1 MSLTPF
7 KQRLIGRRREIYK
20 ALQSG
25 TYWEWL
31 EHDRLYKI
39 KLQRFQRFR
48 AKFSALRGTL
58 LPPKNYQEYLSS
70 DCQAADPEDIQA
82 TMHWRGERR
91 MWASVMV
98 RAVLDF
104 KMFGEISR
112 EESPLK
118 STLGSQA
125 RGWLYDSSEEIGSF
139 RWICSILDL
148 GSPDAAL
155 RRMETTEYVPRQ
167 CASQKKKQEPQ

>member
-1 MSLTPF
+1 MSPTPF
-7 KQRLIGRRREIYK
+7 RQRLIGRRREIYK

-31 EHDRLYKI
+31 EQDRLHKS

-48 AKFSALRGTL
+48 AKFSTLRGTL
-58 LPPKNYQEYLSS
+58 LPPENYQEYIGTGG
-70 DCQAADPEDIQA
+70 QATDPEDIQA
-82 TMHWRGERR
+82 TTHWRGERR
-91 MWASVMV
+91 MWASVLV
-98 RAVLDF
+98 RAVLDY

-118 STLGSQA
+118 STLGAQA

-139 RWICSILDL
+139 KWICSILDL
-148 GSPDAAL
+148 GNPESAL

-167 CASQKKKQEPQ
+167 CASKKKK

>member
-1 MSLTPF
+1 MNRTPF

-48 AKFSALRGTL
+48 AKFSALRGNF
-58 LPPKNYQEYLSS
+58 LPPENYQEFVDS
-70 DCQAADPEDIQA
+70 DCSTQDPEDIRA
-82 TMHWRGERR
+82 TTHWRGERR
-91 MWASVMV
+91 LWASVLT
-98 RAVLDF
+98 RAVLDY
-104 KMFGEISR
+104 KMFGDVSR
-112 EESPLK
+112 GDNSVK
-118 STLGSQA
+118 ATLGSQA

-148 GSPDAAL
+148 GNPDYAL

-167 CASQKKKQEPQ
+167 CASKKTNSEPQ